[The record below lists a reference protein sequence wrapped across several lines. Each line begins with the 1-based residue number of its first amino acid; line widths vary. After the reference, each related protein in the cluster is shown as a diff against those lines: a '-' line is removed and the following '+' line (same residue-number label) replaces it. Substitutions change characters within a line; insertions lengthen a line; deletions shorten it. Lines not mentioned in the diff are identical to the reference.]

1 MLKAK
6 KPKAAKTQK
15 KSNPSNHVSKK
26 RERHENLMLSALFSF
41 LRNTN
46 KLKEKPVLL
55 LVGLGNPGE
64 KYTNNRHNIGFMA
77 IEEIA
82 DVYGSANFQS
92 KFNGL
97 YAQIII
103 DGQKVGLLKP
113 MTYMNESGQSV
124 GAAAKF
130 FKIPPEDIYVFHDE
144 LDLDAGKVRMK
155 SGGGHAGHNGL
166 RSIDAHLGTREYNR
180 IRQGIG
186 HPGSKE
192 KVHGYVLS
200 DFSKPEQKWLED
212 ELYALAKHAPLLV
225 KRRESDY
232 MSKVALEIKT

>member
-1 MLKAK
+1 
-6 KPKAAKTQK
+6 
-15 KSNPSNHVSKK
+15 
-26 RERHENLMLSALFSF
+26 MLSALFSF
-41 LRNTN
+41 LKNKN
-46 KLKEKPVLL
+46 KLKEKPVIL

-82 DVYGSANFQS
+82 DSYGPANFQS
-92 KFNGL
+92 KFKGL
-97 YAQIII
+97 YAQVVI

-124 GAAAKF
+124 GAASKF
-130 FKIPPEDIYVFHDE
+130 FKISPDDIYVFHDE
-144 LDLDAGKVRMK
+144 LDLEAGKIRHK
-155 SGGGHAGHNGL
+155 NGGGHAGHNGL
-166 RSIDAHLGTREYNR
+166 RSIDSHLGTQGYHR

-200 DFSKPEQKWLED
+200 DFAKNDKKWLEN

-232 MSKVALEIKT
+232 MSKVALEINT